1 MTSAS
6 TSLSTHGTLHL
17 MPVGLGSAPIEQWLP
32 GSAQAKA
39 GLLSCYIAENAKTAR
54 VFLKLLSLARPLQDI
69 TIHELSPRVDEAQLQ
84 TWLQPLRSG
93 LDIGLVSEA
102 GCPAVA
108 DPGARAVTIAHNWGV
123 TVKPWVGPSSIL
135 LGLMASGLEGQ
146 RFVFHG
152 YAPVDA
158 TDRSRQ
164 LQVWEQTSGRQKQTQ
179 LLIETPYRNL
189 AMFNSLIEHLKGN
202 TRLCVAR
209 SLTTSDEWIRTL
221 TVTQW
226 KSQPKPELD
235 KHPTLFLFQAA

>member
-1 MTSAS
+1 MTTTSSSS
-6 TSLSTHGTLHL
+6 TRGTLHL
-17 MPVGLGSAPIEQWLP
+17 IPVGLGSAPIEQWLP
-32 GSAQAKA
+32 DAAQAQA

-54 VFLKLLSLARPLQDI
+54 AFLKLLTLARPLQEI

-84 TWLQPLRSG
+84 SWLQPLRAG

-108 DPGARAVTIAHNWGV
+108 DPGARAVTIAHTWGI

-135 LGLMASGLEGQ
+135 LGLMASGLDGQ

-164 LQVWEQTSGRQKQTQ
+164 LKVWEQTSSKQKQTQ
-179 LLIETPYRNL
+179 LLIETPYRNQ
-189 AMFNSLIEHLKGN
+189 AMFNSLLDHLKGN

-209 SLTTSDEWIRTL
+209 SLTTSDEWVRTM
-221 TVTQW
+221 TITQW
-226 KSQPKPELD
+226 KALPKPDLD

>member
-32 GSAQAKA
+32 GSAQAQA

-84 TWLQPLRSG
+84 SWLQPLRSG

-108 DPGARAVTIAHNWGV
+108 DPAMRA
-123 TVKPWVGPSSIL
+123 
-135 LGLMASGLEGQ
+135 
-146 RFVFHG
+146 
-152 YAPVDA
+152 
-158 TDRSRQ
+158 Q
-164 LQVWEQTSGRQKQTQ
+164 LS
-179 LLIETPYRNL
+179 
-189 AMFNSLIEHLKGN
+189 A
-202 TRLCVAR
+202 
-209 SLTTSDEWIRTL
+209 
-221 TVTQW
+221 
-226 KSQPKPELD
+226 
-235 KHPTLFLFQAA
+235 